1 MGQRVSRRE
10 KAERGGECVDGV
22 NPRTTLTPTDHTAEL
37 HPRPDETPVGTGE
50 GGGQE
55 RKERGGDKTKKKR
68 QKKRRFR
75 RFASFFCCLSR
86 PKSTKAQGEQV
97 EQGEEDQG
105 TDGTPSRSC
114 TDDQTSLQDVTC
126 SVEDND
132 HQEAPFSAP
141 EVPPAAEDQQMEDV
155 QPQDQ
160 DSPVSL
166 SADHSPSHLLRHLD
180 CDKIMS
186 DMDPICWTYS
196 IGEKLG
202 EGGCGSVFAG
212 TRVEDG
218 LQVAVKFTEKG
229 EDEPYLSLPDHP
241 NPVPAEVALT
251 VMANQGPR
259 CHHIIELLDW
269 QDNPDHYIMV
279 LERPSPCMDMH
290 DFFEHHGDLFTEAL
304 VRHFMRQ
311 AIDAAVVCCSRG
323 VFHRDIKMS
332 NLLVNTETMEVK
344 LIDFGVGDLLKS
356 SPYIFFSGT
365 ANFCPPEYFTK
376 GEYLGKQA
384 TVWSL
389 GVLLFNMMTNRY
401 PYSSDIKLMDANV
414 WTEPD
419 FSDECCRFIRG
430 CLKSD
435 PEQRVLLEE
444 MLSHDWFKQKLL
456 RLQRG
461 SSFKSS
467 KMPFASPRGPSHWSS
482 KGSCHR
488 QTGPKE
494 IWAASEINVNAALLL
509 QDLLRSERSE
519 YQASQMS
526 VDRRILTQS
535 GHTDTRHVHHKG
547 SSHKGKEQKEVPVK
561 AAPVFAVVAS
571 ASAGVKGSFSPRAP
585 LSTSLVP
592 EVPAKAALV

>member
-1 MGQRVSRRE
+1 MGQRVSRKE

-55 RKERGGDKTKKKR
+55 GKERGGGKSKKKR

-97 EQGEEDQG
+97 EQAEEDQG

-132 HQEAPFSAP
+132 HQEAPSSAP
-141 EVPPAAEDQQMEDV
+141 EPAPTAEDQQMEDV

-160 DSPVSL
+160 DSPDSP
-166 SADHSPSHLLRHLD
+166 SADDSPSHLLRHLD
-180 CDKIMS
+180 CDKIMR
-186 DMDPICWTYS
+186 DEDPICWTYA

-241 NPVPAEVALT
+241 SPVPAEVALT

-259 CHHIIELLDW
+259 CRHIIELLDW

-290 DFFEHHGDLFTEAL
+290 DYFEHHGDLFTETL

-311 AIDAAVVCCSRG
+311 AIEAAVICCSRG

-376 GEYLGKQA
+376 GEYHGKQA

-401 PYSSDIKLMDANV
+401 PYSSDIKLMDADV

-430 CLKSD
+430 CLKSN
-435 PEQRVLLEE
+435 PEQRIHLEE
-444 MLSHDWFKQKLL
+444 MLSHDWFKSQVTHFTSSLVPEIPHTADPKVLAMGSWVQEILSGPLL
-456 RLQRG
+456 
-461 SSFKSS
+461 
-467 KMPFASPRGPSHWSS
+467 
-482 KGSCHR
+482 
-488 QTGPKE
+488 
-494 IWAASEINVNAALLL
+494 EINVNAALNAAAPGSAE
-509 QDLLRSERSE
+509 DSEVSE
-519 YQASQMS
+519 
-526 VDRRILTQS
+526 S
-535 GHTDTRHVHHKG
+535 GYTDTRHVHHKG
-547 SSHKGKEQKEVPVK
+547 SSHNGKEQKEVPVK

-571 ASAGVKGSFSPRAP
+571 ARAGIKGSFSPRAP